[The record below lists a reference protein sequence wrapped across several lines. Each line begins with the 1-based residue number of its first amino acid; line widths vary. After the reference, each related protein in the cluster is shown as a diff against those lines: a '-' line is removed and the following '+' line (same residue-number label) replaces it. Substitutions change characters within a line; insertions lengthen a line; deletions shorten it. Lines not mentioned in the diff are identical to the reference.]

1 MKIRILSIVLLLVL
15 LLTACQS
22 SGAGAGISYNG
33 LPAITPELKQEI
45 ETAFTQKG
53 MEPIEWEE
61 YMSRDIIPAHE
72 TIRYYGTYD
81 GWSVFFAVWGLGL
94 AVSMETSVGGIFF
107 EVGDGLDIWAYKD
120 GELLKLDKAYEQGY
134 IDVEDLKKIADLHIQ
149 RELAWEQKRCQ
160 KYNEEHPDEP
170 PQEILEWLQPYQK

>member
-1 MKIRILSIVLLLVL
+1 MKIRILSILLLLVL

-22 SGAGAGISYNG
+22 SGAGTGTSYNG

-45 ETAFTQKG
+45 ETAFAQKG

-61 YMSRDIIPAHE
+61 YIYRDIIPAHE
-72 TIRYYGTYD
+72 SIRYYGTYD
-81 GWSVFFAVWGLGL
+81 GCSVFFAVWGLTT
-94 AVSMETSVGGIFF
+94 ADSSPTSVGGVFF

-134 IDVEDLKKIADLHIQ
+134 IDVKDLQKIADLHIQ
-149 RELAWEQKRCQ
+149 RELAWAQEDCQ
-160 KYNEEHPDEP
+160 RYNEEHPDGLAK
-170 PQEILEWLQPYQK
+170 EIPDWLKPYQK